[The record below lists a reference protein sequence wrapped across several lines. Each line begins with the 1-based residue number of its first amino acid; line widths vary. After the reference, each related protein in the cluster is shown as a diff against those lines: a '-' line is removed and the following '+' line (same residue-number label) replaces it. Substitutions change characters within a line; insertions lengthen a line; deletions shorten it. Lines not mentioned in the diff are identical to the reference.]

1 MTETVDRSPGPSP
14 YNGER
19 PAAISARRA
28 GAAPAPKLLEI
39 DNITQVFRPSPKRP
53 AFTALKD
60 VTITIPGGQFVSVV
74 GPTGCGKSTLLSAVS
89 GLVPP
94 HAGQVRL
101 GGQTVTDVRPEV
113 GFIFQQDALLPWR
126 TALQNVALALRF
138 RGTRRKDA
146 RDRARLWLARVGLG
160 AFENSYPH
168 QLSGGMRK
176 RVAIAATLVYEPSIL
191 LMDEPFS
198 ALDVQTRNLMENDL
212 LKLWQEIGHQT
223 VLFVT
228 HDLEEA
234 IGMSDRVLVLTAGPG
249 QLCGDYLVDLP
260 RPRSLLEV
268 KFDETFRELYQT
280 IWADLEGEVLKASKR
295 DPLPT
300 SSK

>member
-1 MTETVDRSPGPSP
+1 MTETVDRSAGPNP
-14 YNGER
+14 YTAPDGE
-19 PAAISARRA
+19 AAYRGA
-28 GAAPAPKLLEI
+28 GSGSLPQLLEI
-39 DNITQVFRPSPKRP
+39 DNITQVFQPSPRKP

-60 VTITIPGGQFVSVV
+60 VTLTIPSGQFVSVV

-94 HAGQVRL
+94 HAGQVRI
-101 GGQTVTDVRPEV
+101 GGESVKDVRPEV

-126 TALQNVALALRF
+126 TAVQNVELALRF
-138 RGTRRKDA
+138 RGTRRKEA
-146 RDRARLWLARVGLG
+146 RDRARMWLARVGLG
-160 AFENSYPH
+160 KFENSYPH

-176 RVAIAATLVYEPSIL
+176 RAAIAATLVYEPSIL

-234 IGMSDRVLVLTAGPG
+234 IGMADRVVVLTAGPG
-249 QLCGDYLVDLP
+249 QMCGDYLVDLP
-260 RPRSLLEV
+260 RPRSLLDV
-268 KFDETFRELYQT
+268 KFDERFKDLYET
-280 IWADLEGEVLKASKR
+280 IWRDLEGEVLKASR
-295 DPLPT
+295 RN
-300 SSK
+300 SSPAFSE